1 MWKFRRLFKVCL
13 AVLVVGALT
22 YGLNPGARGLSG
34 SLTDFATGSFPPAGT
49 DSFNSSA
56 NVDVQA
62 PCNTGP
68 TFDVNLFGPT
78 TIQRS
83 NPSIVDGLDTIDT
96 EMTSLDLTGY
106 DPTLGN
112 IKVTVNP
119 KQGASTGMVTAES
132 PSSDF
137 PATSFFDIF
146 FDIETS
152 GVKHGLPHMDLFNK
166 QTVQMTAEGI
176 DSLPP
181 IGTVYSGES
190 VPLFSS
196 AKKGGEVGCV
206 VSAEHVPSI
215 DDFKCYTA
223 TATGFTPPPSVTLE
237 NQFNMSGFQATPE
250 AVTDHCNPVQ
260 EGPPKD
266 HSIISNPDTH
276 LLCWSITTSTQDTFT
291 VSVTNQ
297 FGTAELTTGQPT
309 TLCLPSWK
317 SLTGPPDQS
326 AVQPPGLDHFLC
338 YPVTYVP
345 ATPPFPLIPPSIAL
359 KDQFGTFHAKVGA
372 PTQLCLPTQKT
383 VNSVVTPIT
392 DPINHLLCFAI
403 STDGKPPTV
412 FDQNQFGTGK
422 VTVNTANS
430 LCVHSEKTIVP

>member
-1 MWKFRRLFKVCL
+1 MAILL
-13 AVLVVGALT
+13 VGALI
-22 YGLNPGARGLSG
+22 YALNPGARGLS
-34 SLTDFATGSFPPAGT
+34 SSPADFHTGSFPPAGT

-56 NVDVQA
+56 DVEVQA

-78 TIQRS
+78 KIQRG
-83 NPSIVDGLDTIDT
+83 NPSIDPNTGLDTIAT
-96 EMTSLDLTGY
+96 SMTFLDLTGY
-106 DPTLGN
+106 NPTLGN
-112 IKVTVNP
+112 IKVKLNR
-119 KQGASTGMVTAES
+119 KRASKGMVTADS

-137 PATSFFDIF
+137 PATSYFDIF

-152 GVKHGLPHMDLFNK
+152 GVKHGLPKMDLFNK
-166 QTVQMTAEGI
+166 QTVQMTGGDDI
-176 DSLPP
+176 MSLPP

-190 VPLFSS
+190 VPLWNSRG
-196 AKKGGEVGCV
+196 AEVGCV
-206 VSAEHVPSI
+206 VSAQHVPSI

-223 TATGFTPPPSVTLE
+223 TATGFTPPSSVSLE
-237 NQFNMSGFQATPE
+237 NQFNTTGFQATPE

-266 HSIISNPDTH
+266 RSIISNPDAH
-276 LLCWSITTSTQDTFT
+276 LLCWSIATSTQSTFT

-317 SLTGPPDQS
+317 SLTGPPDQP

-345 ATPPFPLIPPSIAL
+345 GTPPFQQIPPVAL
-359 KDQFGTFHAKVGA
+359 KDEFGTFHATVGA

-383 VNSVVTPIT
+383 VNNVVTPIT
-392 DPINHLLCFAI
+392 DVTNQLLCFAI
-403 STDGKPPTV
+403 STHGKPRTV
-412 FDQNQFGTGK
+412 FDQNQFGTGQ
-422 VTVNTANS
+422 VAVNMANN
-430 LCVHSEKTIVP
+430 LCLQSEKTIIP